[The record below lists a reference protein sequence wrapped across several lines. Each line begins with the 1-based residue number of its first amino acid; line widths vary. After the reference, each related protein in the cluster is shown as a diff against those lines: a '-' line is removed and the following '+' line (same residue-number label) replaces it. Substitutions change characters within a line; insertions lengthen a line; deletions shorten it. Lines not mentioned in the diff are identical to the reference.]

1 MDAFQTSELVDAQHR
16 PGEHTY
22 TDFFRRKVLSL
33 GMSIWPAG
41 GEDTQQPHTED
52 EVYVVMAGRGHIRA
66 AGEDRPV
73 QTGSVVYVATGVEH
87 RFHSIEEDL
96 HVPVL
101 WAPPHRSREGMAA
114 PGEAAAHQ
122 GRARAPAPRLRRRRV
137 RTAAAAG
144 SAAAARRLVRRAPR
158 PVARRSPA
166 VGSRPR
172 LAAGARGGRRA
183 ASAAAAARRPPPA
196 CRRPA
201 APSPA

>member
-1 MDAFQTSELVDAQHR
+1 MDAFETSELVDAQHR

-22 TDFFRRKVLSL
+22 TDFCRREVLSL

-52 EVYVVMAGRGHIRA
+52 EVYVVMAGRGDIRM

-122 GRARAPAPRLRRRRV
+122 GRARAPAASAAPSPHGRGGGQRGPGAAPR
-137 RTAAAAG
+137 AAG
-144 SAAAARRLVRRAPR
+144 ASAGGASIARDGLTAP
-158 PVARRSPA
+158 
-166 VGSRPR
+166 PR
-172 LAAGARGGRRA
+172 GGARGGRRA